1 MNNLHRLKNA
11 APNLRKISITDDH
24 TIAERK
30 EIATWISRAKEKTA
44 TDTDGN
50 VWKVRGTPD
59 TKLRLVKMKT
69 QNQRSDHM
77 TTPGHLT
84 MTTTTTN
91 ESRTEDKDSN
101 ESNDRN

>member
-1 MNNLHRLKNA
+1 MNNLYRLKNA

-59 TKLRLVKMKT
+59 TKLRLVKMT
-69 QNQRSDHM
+69 QNQRSDHI